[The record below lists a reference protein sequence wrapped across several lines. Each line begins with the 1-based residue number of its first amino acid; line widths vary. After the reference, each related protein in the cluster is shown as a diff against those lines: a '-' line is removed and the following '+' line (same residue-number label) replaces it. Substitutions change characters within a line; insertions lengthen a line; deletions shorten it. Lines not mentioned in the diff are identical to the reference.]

1 MRDILIHAY
10 FGVEVDK
17 IWNVVKKQLPVAC
30 MSTIDVD
37 KVVDKFHNLMCAQKT
52 K

>member
-17 IWNVVKKQLPVAC
+17 IWNVVKKQLPEFKKQI
-30 MSTIDVD
+30 TQI
-37 KVVDKFHNLMCAQKT
+37 LREIQRQT
-52 K
+52 